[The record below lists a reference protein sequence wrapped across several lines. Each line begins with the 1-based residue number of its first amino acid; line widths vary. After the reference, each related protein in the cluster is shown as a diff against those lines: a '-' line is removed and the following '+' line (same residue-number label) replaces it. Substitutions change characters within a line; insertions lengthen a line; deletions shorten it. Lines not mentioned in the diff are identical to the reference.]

1 MVYSESMAQ
10 LGRPCSVCHHPRSAE
25 IAVELAQGATLA
37 AVGAKFGLKKSALS
51 LHAIRHL
58 NIRAAERRE
67 TRQPKLHP
75 AAQAGRV
82 IADAILPSRDNLIG
96 RLEHLSQ
103 RVDAIATDASAGGRD
118 VIALSGLSEI
128 RKAITD
134 IARLAGHDRPAVAVQ
149 VNTGPSSGELI
160 GLVLNILR
168 QELPPERFPALA
180 ERFKA
185 LGHG

>member
-1 MVYSESMAQ
+1 
-10 LGRPCSVCHHPRSAE
+10 
-25 IAVELAQGATLA
+25 
-37 AVGAKFGLKKSALS
+37 
-51 LHAIRHL
+51 
-58 NIRAAERRE
+58 
-67 TRQPKLHP
+67 
-75 AAQAGRV
+75 V

-103 RVDAIATDASAGGRD
+103 RVDAIATDASASGRD

-134 IARLAGHDRPAVAVQ
+134 IARIAGHDRPAVAVQ
-149 VNTGPSSGELI
+149 VNNGPSSAELVS
-160 GLVLNILR
+160 LMLNILR